1 MERAAVWFLCV
12 EHILQLF
19 EEALTLFVV
28 FFFQRALKFFQGI
41 ALRLVQLF
49 GDLHLAL
56 DVHIAAATAVQ
67 VLDPLAAQAEGGA
80 ALGALG
86 HGVLHLAVNG
96 GHGDAVAQH
105 RLTVSDGHG
114 DPYIVAIALEH
125 LAVSL
130 MQGTQSE

>member
-28 FFFQRALKFFQGI
+28 FFFQSALKFFQGI
-41 ALRLVQLF
+41 ALGLVQLF

-67 VLDPLAAQAEGGA
+67 VLDTLAAQAEGG
-80 ALGALG
+80 
-86 HGVLHLAVNG
+86 N
-96 GHGDAVAQH
+96 
-105 RLTVSDGHG
+105 
-114 DPYIVAIALEH
+114 
-125 LAVSL
+125 
-130 MQGTQSE
+130 